1 MKHLLEKWKNGTKE
15 ETKKYLKFL
24 AIPLIVIIL
33 MVVVVALDK
42 PGKDDINASGKAGSS
57 AAGIE
62 ESGSEEATM
71 AAITLKKEAVPEIH
85 ELMEAYFKA
94 RKTCDSEALSD
105 VYGGTCATE
114 ELSQQSARLE
124 EEVKFYQDY
133 QNLVCYTA
141 PGLSEGEY
149 LVYAKFDIKFRQA
162 ETLAPSLIVCYA
174 KKGTD
179 GTYYLVANTDK
190 NQSGFMDEANRSDE
204 VQKLAKEVNEG
215 LDKAL
220 KSDENLLAVYHTL
233 MNQKEESEESAA
245 SSGADESSAEE
256 TEAATESGSQTNN
269 M

>member
-1 MKHLLEKWKNGTKE
+1 MKHLLEKWKNGMKE
-15 ETKKYLKFL
+15 ESKKYLKFL

-33 MVVVVALDK
+33 MSVVIVLDK
-42 PGKDDINASGKAGSS
+42 SGKDHRSGTVGGS
-57 AAGIE
+57 AAGTE
-62 ESGSEEATM
+62 ENASAEA
-71 AAITLKKEAVPEIH
+71 AAAKITLMKESVPEIH
-85 ELMEAYFKA
+85 DLMEAYFKA
-94 RKTCDSEALSD
+94 RKTCDSEALSE
-105 VYGGTCATE
+105 VYGGTCSAE

-133 QNLVCYTA
+133 ENLVCYTA
-141 PGLSEGEY
+141 PGLLEGDF

-179 GTYYLVANTDK
+179 HTYYLVANPDK
-190 NQSGFMDEANRSDE
+190 NQSALMDKANRSDE

-215 LDKAL
+215 LDQAL

-233 MNQKEESEESAA
+233 MDQKEDSQESAA